1 MKTYPGLTWEFISEH
16 LPMERGWAWW
26 SWAVEND
33 GWLQFSGVKREGK
46 NYIAQEIDKLMA
58 QVKKAMADG
67 K

>member
-1 MKTYPGLTWEFISEH
+1 
-16 LPMERGWAWW
+16 MERGWAWW